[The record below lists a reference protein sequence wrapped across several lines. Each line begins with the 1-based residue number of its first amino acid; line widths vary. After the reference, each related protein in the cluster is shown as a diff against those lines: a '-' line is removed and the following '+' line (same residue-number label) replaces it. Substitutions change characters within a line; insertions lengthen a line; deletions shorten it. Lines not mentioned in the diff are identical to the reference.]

1 MYFMKIKH
9 EISERYIE
17 LPDSEF
23 AEIMRCA
30 QEDKEVISLGPGEP
44 DFTTP
49 KHIIEFAKKKLEE
62 GYTHYSPPAG
72 RLDTRKAIAKK
83 LRKENKINVDTDEI
97 IITCGSQEAL
107 FLAALS
113 LVDPGEKII
122 VPNPGFLAY
131 IPMIETVT
139 GTQISIPLIEKDG
152 FEFDPDIVEKCI
164 DKRTRALLIN
174 TPGNPTGRVLK
185 KKTLEELADI
195 SIDKNLVIFSDEAY
209 EKFVYGKSKHISI
222 ASLNGMKNRVLTL
235 HSFSKTYAMAGW
247 RIGYAAGPK
256 EIIESMIRT
265 HLYTAICAPTISQ
278 LAATFALEG
287 NQKCVEDMKREYDRR
302 RKLIVKRIKDIPMIS
317 CLEPEGAFYAF
328 PNITKMKMNSKEA
341 TEFFLK
347 KAKVLTVPGT
357 EFGNYGEGYL
367 RMSYATSYEKIK
379 EAMDR
384 IEDAI
389 RKLK

>member
-1 MYFMKIKH
+1 MKIKH
-9 EISERYIE
+9 EISERYVE
-17 LPDSEF
+17 LPDSKF
-23 AEIMRCA
+23 ADIMRMA
-30 QEDKEVISLGPGEP
+30 QEDKNVISLGPGEP

-49 KHIIEFAKKKLEE
+49 NHIIEFAKKKLDE
-62 GYTHYSPPAG
+62 GHTHYSPPAG

-83 LRKENKINVDTDEI
+83 LKKDNKIDADIDDI

-107 FLAALS
+107 FLATLS

-139 GTQISIPLIEKDG
+139 GTQISVPLLEKDG
-152 FEFDPDIVEKCI
+152 FEFDSDIVKKSV

-195 SIDKNLVIFSDEAY
+195 AIDKNLVIFSDEAY
-209 EKFVYGKSKHISI
+209 EKFIYGKTKHISV
-222 ASLNGMKNRVLTL
+222 ASLNGMKDRVLTF

-247 RIGYAAGPK
+247 RIGYAVGPK
-256 EIIESMIRT
+256 EIIDSMVRT

-278 LAATFALEG
+278 IAAVVALEG
-287 NQKCVEDMKREYDRR
+287 KQKCVEDMRKEYDRR
-302 RKLIVKRIKDIPMIS
+302 RKLIIKKIKDIPLIS
-317 CLEPEGAFYAF
+317 CLEPEGAFYVF
-328 PNITKMKMNSKEA
+328 PNITKMNMNSSNAAK
-341 TEFFLK
+341 FFLE

-367 RMSYATSYEKIK
+367 RMSYATSYEKVK
-379 EAMDR
+379 EAMNR